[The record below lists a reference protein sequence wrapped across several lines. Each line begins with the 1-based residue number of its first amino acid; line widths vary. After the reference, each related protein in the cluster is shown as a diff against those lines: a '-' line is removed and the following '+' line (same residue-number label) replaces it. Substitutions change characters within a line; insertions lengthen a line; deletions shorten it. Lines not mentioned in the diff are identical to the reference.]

1 MNEDY
6 KLKSNIVI
14 GTMGGLGDQLAPD
27 RFIKLVEKLKYFSLE
42 DIFNCYPTI
51 NLIVIKKLI

>member
-42 DIFNCYPTI
+42 DIFDFYT
-51 NLIVIKKLI
+51 KFF